1 MIDTN
6 APEVKF
12 AIHAVREAAEVIQQ
26 IQSEMVTH
34 PKTDSQM
41 MKEDLSPVTI
51 ADYAS
56 QAVVAR
62 FLAEAF
68 LRPLVAEED
77 ASGLRPPAGG
87 GRKRPRKQQRLPC

>member
-1 MIDTN
+1 MPYV
-6 APEVKF
+6 A
-12 AIHAVREAAEVIQQ
+12 ASAEVIQQ

-68 LRPLVAEED
+68 
-77 ASGLRPPAGG
+77 S
-87 GRKRPRKQQRLPC
+87 